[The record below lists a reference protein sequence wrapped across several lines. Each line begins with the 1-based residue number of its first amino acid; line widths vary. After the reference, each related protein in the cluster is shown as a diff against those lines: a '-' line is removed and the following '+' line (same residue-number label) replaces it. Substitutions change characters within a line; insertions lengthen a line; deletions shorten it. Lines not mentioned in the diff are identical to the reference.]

1 VIWKFDAALVS
12 QLNDTLKQVAIEEGQ
27 WTEKRDL
34 TGSLSIAAGNAL
46 LTAGRDRLAAE
57 KKAALDRGEE
67 WS

>member
-46 LTAGRDRLAAE
+46 LTAARDRLAAD
-57 KKAALDRGEE
+57 KKATIERGEK
-67 WS
+67 WN